1 MGITYNFISESIE
14 ACWHLT
20 LCDPVTWRSLHGLA
34 GAVEDSMPETK
45 PDLGEVLTNHLDSV
59 IDGALAEN
67 RIVGTVVLVLQD
79 GKFTYRRAA
88 GYADREAQVPMQENG
103 IFRLASLTKPIVSA
117 TAMAMVEEGKLDL
130 DIPVT
135 TWIPEFKPA
144 LLDGRVPEIT
154 LRQLLTHTAGLSYG
168 FAEPEDGPYHRANIS
183 DGLDQPGLSA
193 RENLKRIA
201 SVPLE
206 YEPGTSWAY
215 SVAAD
220 VAGEAIGRADH
231 SSLPEAVERYV
242 TGPLGLQDTSF
253 SILDPARLVVP
264 YADGSP
270 RPTRMKDLQV
280 VPCPYGSIRFAPGR
294 VFDPDSYPSG
304 GCGMVGTADDFAKFL
319 ETLRTG
325 GSPILTAGSVRM
337 ITTNQSSGRGRQPGV
352 AFGFGM
358 SVIIDPVMAGLPQ
371 SPGTFAWGGV
381 YGHSWFVDPTLG
393 LTVVALTNTTGEGV
407 FGQFPV
413 EIRDAV
419 YAARNVAS
427 QGTA

>member
-1 MGITYNFISESIE
+1 MPPTTPNLGQE
-14 ACWHLT
+14 
-20 LCDPVTWRSLHGLA
+20 LA
-34 GAVEDSMPETK
+34 G
-45 PDLGEVLTNHLDSV
+45 HLDSV
-59 IDGALAEN
+59 IDRALAEN

-79 GKFTYRRAA
+79 GKFAYRRAA
-88 GYADREAQVPMQENG
+88 GYADREAQAPMPENG

-117 TAMAMVEEGKLDL
+117 TAMAMVEKGKLDL

-144 LLDGRVPEIT
+144 LLDGKVPEIT

-168 FAEPEDGPYHRANIS
+168 FAEPEDGPYHRANVS

-193 RENLKRIA
+193 KENLRRIA
-201 SVPLE
+201 SVPLD

-220 VAGEAIGRADH
+220 VAGEAIGRADN

-242 TGPLGLQDTSF
+242 TGPLALQDTSF
-253 SILDPARLVVP
+253 SVRDTAQLVVP

-270 RPTRMKDLQV
+270 RPTRMEDLQV

-294 VFDPDSYPSG
+294 LFDPDSYPSG
-304 GCGMVGTADDFAKFL
+304 GCGTVGTAGDFARFL

-325 GSPILTAGSVRM
+325 GSPILTAASVKM
-337 ITTNQSSGRGRQPGV
+337 ITTNQSSGLGRQPGV

-358 SVIIDPVMAGLPQ
+358 SVIIDPVMAGMPQ
-371 SPGTFAWGGV
+371 SAGSFAWGGV
-381 YGHSWFVDPTLG
+381 YGHSWFVDPSHA

-413 EIRDAV
+413 QIRDAI
-419 YAARNVAS
+419 YAVRNVRS
-427 QGTA
+427 QGAA